1 MMAPLR
7 RLLMPVLLVPWL
19 WFPDTGYGDPQSA
32 ADLLARFRQTYPIEF
47 RYTETR
53 RLELMSEPWKGSGY
67 LFSDPDGTLVKLQ
80 IAPERLI
87 MAIVGDTMVY
97 YESATRRRQSAPLS
111 YAGPMAEQ
119 IKMFRAIL
127 QGRAAELEA
136 GFELRPRGE
145 GGRWALTLAGKTA
158 VEGTAA
164 PMRIELSGDDAGR
177 RRHIRIHD
185 ASGDETEYAMEQ
197 SRAGSVLELPIRQ
210 LVSEATGK

>member
-1 MMAPLR
+1 MMSALR
-7 RLLMPVLLVPWL
+7 LVLARVVLVPWL
-19 WFPDTGYGDPQSA
+19 WIPAAGLCDPPA
-32 ADLLARFRQTYPIEF
+32 AELLARFWQTAPLEF

-53 RLELMSEPWKGSGY
+53 RLELMAEPWKGSGY
-67 LFSDPDGTLVKLQ
+67 LFSAPDGTLVKLQ

-119 IKMFRAIL
+119 IRTFRAIL
-127 QGRAAELEA
+127 QGRGAELET
-136 GFELRPRGE
+136 GFDMLSRGE
-145 GGRWALTLAGKTA
+145 GERWSLTMRGKTP
-158 VEGTAA
+158 VEDTAA
-164 PMRIELSGDDAGR
+164 PVRIEISGTHDGR